1 MPLKIT
7 LKPNEKVIIGTAVI
21 SNGHSKSELV
31 IHNRVP
37 VVRQKDLLSEEEAN
51 TPAKKIYFMI
61 LNMYLNPD
69 KEVSFHD
76 FYSPLL
82 HHIVGM
88 SVDER
93 GISLSTDMSK
103 RIVEGDY
110 YKALKICKKLI
121 EYEAEVTRNGARLTQ
136 SLSKHTEARD
146 DTPRSG
152 GDGLYEGGRHDG
164 GCEEKF

>member
-7 LKPNEKVIIGTAVI
+7 LKPNEKVIIGTAVV

-61 LNMYLNPD
+61 LNMYLNPG

-82 HHIVGM
+82 HHIIGM

-93 GISLSTDMSK
+93 GIELSTDMSK

-121 EYEAEVTRNGARLTQ
+121 EYEAEVIKDGARFAQ
-136 SLSKHTEARD
+136 SLPERTEARVD
-146 DTPRSG
+146 ASRGGSHGLHQGSG
-152 GDGLYEGGRHDG
+152 YDG
-164 GCEEKF
+164 GGEEKF

>member
-51 TPAKKIYFMI
+51 TPAKKIYLII

-93 GISLSTDMSK
+93 GINLSTDMSK

-136 SLSKHTEARD
+136 SLPEHTEGRA
-146 DTPRSG
+146 DTTRGG
-152 GDGLYEGGRHDG
+152 GDGLHQSSPDVGRR
-164 GCEEKF
+164 EEEF